1 MTEAMKSVSLG
12 DVSTVITSGSRGWA
26 RYYASDG
33 SPFIRMTNLRRDGI
47 ALDLEDLR
55 YVSLPENSVE
65 AKRTRLKK
73 NDILVSITAE
83 LGKIGFVRNL
93 FENDAFISQHVC
105 LIRLES
111 PEIDNEYA
119 AYLLAS
125 EPERRRLNRLND
137 AGAKAGL
144 NLQTIAGYRLALP
157 PLPEQRKIA
166 EILRTWDEA
175 IEKLGA
181 LRAAKQRKLSSLR
194 QKLFGLNGRLRSEW
208 PLKSLSELSARIQRR
223 NCDNDYP
230 VMTISAKSGFLLQS
244 DKYSRDM
251 AGRSLEN
258 YIVLH
263 EGEFAYNKG
272 NSLTYPQGCIFP
284 LERPAALV
292 PHVYFCFALK
302 KGLNRDFYARLFEAG
317 VLNRQL
323 TRLIN
328 SGVRNDG
335 LLNIN
340 AADFFDCRL
349 PIPDLETQQ
358 TIAMVLTAAKEELA
372 LLDSELEALTRQ
384 KRGLMQK
391 LLTGEWRM
399 ST

>member
-1 MTEAMKSVSLG
+1 MIEAMKSVSLG

-26 RYYASDG
+26 RYYAGDG

-65 AKRTRLKK
+65 AKRTKLKK

-144 NLQTIAGYRLALP
+144 NLQTIAGYRLTFP

-175 IEKLGA
+175 IEAATKLVTALNARREA
-181 LRAAKQRKLSSLR
+181 LRTKLVTEADLGGRPTVFGEFLTESRILGSDGASARKITV
-194 QKLFGLNGRLRSEW
+194 KLYGKGAVPKSDKRDGSTKTRYYRRSPGQLIYSKLDFLNG
-208 PLKSLSELSARIQRR
+208 A
-223 NCDNDYP
+223 
-230 VMTISAKSGFLLQS
+230 F
-244 DKYSRDM
+244 
-251 AGRSLEN
+251 
-258 YIVLH
+258 
-263 EGEFAYNKG
+263 
-272 NSLTYPQGCIFP
+272 
-284 LERPAALV
+284 ALV
-292 PHVYFCFALK
+292 PESLQGYESSLDLPAFDISEPVNPRWLIEY
-302 KGLNRDFYARLFEAG
+302 
-317 VLNRQL
+317 L
-323 TRLIN
+323 TRPAYYTAQLHLARGQRKARRIAP
-328 SGVRNDG
+328 NDF
-335 LLNIN
+335 LASPVKLPRRDRQDEI
-340 AADFFDCRL
+340 AAVLAVADREITL
-349 PIPDLETQQ
+349 RETELD
-358 TIAMVLTAAKEELA
+358 TLT
-372 LLDSELEALTRQ
+372 SQ

-391 LLTGEWRM
+391 LLTGEWWVKR
-399 ST
+399 

>member
-1 MTEAMKSVSLG
+1 MVEAMKSISLG

-26 RYYASDG
+26 RYYAGDG
-33 SPFIRMTNLRRDGI
+33 SPFIRMANLRRDGI

-55 YVSLPENSVE
+55 YVSLPGNSVE
-65 AKRTRLKK
+65 AKRTKLKK

-93 FENDAFISQHVC
+93 FESDAFISQHVC

-144 NLQTIAGYRLALP
+144 NLQTIARYRLTFP
-157 PLPEQRKIA
+157 PLSEQRKIA

-175 IEKLGA
+175 IEKLEA
-181 LRAAKQRKLSSLR
+181 LRAAKQKKLSSLR
-194 QKLFGLNGRLRSEW
+194 QKLFGLRDQFRSEW
-208 PLKSLSELSARIQRR
+208 PLRPLSELSARIQRR
-223 NCDNDYP
+223 NCGNNHP

-263 EGEFAYNKG
+263 KGEFAYNKG

-302 KGLNRDFYARLFEAG
+302 EGLNRNFYAHLFEAG
-317 VLNRQL
+317 LLNRQL

-340 AADFFDCRL
+340 AADFFGCRL
-349 PIPDLETQQ
+349 PIPDLEIQQ
-358 TIAMVLTAAKEELA
+358 TIATALTTAKEELA
-372 LLDSELEALTRQ
+372 LLDSEIEALAGQ

-399 ST
+399 SA